1 MKIDKEILNELNDAE
16 LENKHDKAMTILKKK
31 QFAEEIRNGLGN
43 IIKNNNEIKIVK
55 TPFYIKLKIFFR
67 ELFTKF

>member
-16 LENKHDKAMTILKKK
+16 LENKHDKAMIILKKK
-31 QFAEEIRNGLGN
+31 QFAKEIRNGLGDV
-43 IIKNNNEIKIVK
+43 IKTNNKVKIVK

-67 ELFTKF
+67 KLFTKF